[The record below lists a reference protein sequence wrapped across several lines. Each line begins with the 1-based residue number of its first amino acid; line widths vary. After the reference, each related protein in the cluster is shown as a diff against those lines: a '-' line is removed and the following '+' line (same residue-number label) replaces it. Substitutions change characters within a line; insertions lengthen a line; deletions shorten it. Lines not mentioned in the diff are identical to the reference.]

1 MRTIRRTMAA
11 GALALP
17 LTLGAAGI
25 ASADSFGS
33 TQVQAGPDGAATH
46 SVQSGTHR
54 GGSTFHENS
63 TAAGPDGVATSDKAA
78 SADRHGGSQY
88 RENAGTASKDG
99 VATQDTSARTDRDG
113 GSQYRQHTGW
123 AGQDGAGSSD
133 THANTGDHDR
143 GSAGVLS
150 GTLDAIGL

>member
-88 RENAGTASKDG
+88 RQHAGTASKDG
-99 VATQDTSARTDRDG
+99 VATQDTSAQTDRDG
-113 GSQYRQHTGW
+113 
-123 AGQDGAGSSD
+123 AGSND
-133 THANTGDHDR
+133 THASTGDHDR